1 MDELE
6 IEHECFQCSTR
17 IIIRMAE
24 EPGSENDRAV
34 CPKCGKVVEDFA
46 GQMVAIVEEE

>member
-17 IIIRMAE
+17 IIKMAE
-24 EPGSENDRAV
+24 EPGSETDRAV

-46 GQMVAIVEEE
+46 GQMVAIVEEG